1 MQDAAGNKVEG
12 GRHFVYDLESGTS
25 RLTAKASARAGAGR

>member
-12 GRHFVYDLESGTS
+12 GRHFVYDLETGVS
-25 RLTAKASARAGAGR
+25 RLTAKSDAGR